1 MLSNKRDTAELTET
15 SVINIS
21 GAVSDSRYQYI
32 SLNVIETLLFS
43 RSVFGNESEYNV
55 FIGTQ

>member
-1 MLSNKRDTAELTET
+1 MLSNNRDTAELTET

-32 SLNVIETLLFS
+32 SLNVIDIFLFS
-43 RSVFGNESEYNV
+43 KSAFGNESEYNV